1 LVDVKTRL
9 TVRRHEWVSDSVVCL
24 ELGDPDGRPLPP
36 WSPGSHIDLALP
48 GGIVRQYSLCGVTT
62 DSVWRVGVLREPQS
76 RGGSAYVCDSLRVG
90 DVVEA
95 GTPRNNFPLVQA
107 DGYCFV
113 AGGIGITPVLPMMA
127 GAARQDR
134 PIRLHY
140 GGRRR
145 SSMAFLDEVAK
156 YGDEVTVHPEDEV
169 GLLPV
174 LDVVGALPAGWAVY
188 CCGPEPLIRAVESA
202 CSSRPDLTL
211 RLERFIPVTADAS
224 VDVPETYTVVLERSA
239 MEVAVSKDESILD
252 ALEAAGAPVSQECRE
267 GICGACETKVLDGDP
282 DHRDSILTA
291 AEKASCST
299 MFICVSG
306 SRSARL
312 VLDL

>member
-1 LVDVKTRL
+1 MRTRL
-9 TVRRHEWVSDSVVCL
+9 RVRRHEWVSDSVVSV
-24 ELGDPDGRPLPP
+24 ELCDADGLPLPP
-36 WSPGSHIDLALP
+36 WSPGSHIDLTLP
-48 GGIVRQYSLCGVTT
+48 GGIVRHYSLCGDPTQPA
-62 DSVWRVGVLREPQS
+62 WRVAVLREPES
-76 RGGSAYVCDSLRVG
+76 RGGSAYLCESLREG

-95 GTPRNNFPLVQA
+95 GAPRNNFPLVPA

-113 AGGIGITPVLPMMA
+113 AGGIGITPLIPMMA
-127 GAARQDR
+127 EVSQQGR
-134 PIRLHY
+134 PRRLHY

-145 SSMAFLDEVAK
+145 ASMAFLDEVAA
-156 YGDEVTVHPEDEV
+156 YGAAATVYPEDEV

-174 LDVVGALPAGWAVY
+174 VDVVQALPSGWAVY
-188 CCGPEPLIRAVESA
+188 CCGPEPLLRAVESA

-211 RLERFIPVTADAS
+211 RLERFVPVAAEASADA
-224 VDVPETYTVVLERSA
+224 PETYTVVLDRSA
-239 MEVAVSKDESILD
+239 LNVEVGKEDSILE

-267 GICGACETKVLDGDP
+267 GICGACETKVLEGDP

-306 SRSARL
+306 SKSKRL